1 VRSHFLCVA
10 RSRFSGVGLERH
22 MKRSYPVW
30 NRSCFQQLRL
40 TTESERVSVTGR
52 EQCVSAGSSVMV
64 ILAFKVQFLEI
75 P

>member
-1 VRSHFLCVA
+1 
-10 RSRFSGVGLERH
+10 
-22 MKRSYPVW
+22 MKRGYSVG
-30 NRSCFQQLRL
+30 NRSYIQQLHL

>member
-1 VRSHFLCVA
+1 
-10 RSRFSGVGLERH
+10 